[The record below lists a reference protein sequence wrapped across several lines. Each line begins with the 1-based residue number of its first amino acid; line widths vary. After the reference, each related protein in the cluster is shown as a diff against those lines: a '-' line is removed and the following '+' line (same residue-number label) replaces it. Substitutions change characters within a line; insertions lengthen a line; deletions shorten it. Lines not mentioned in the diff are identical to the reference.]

1 MSKIYDSGDDLIGD
15 CPELSRGFLAINI
28 TNNTPE
34 ALEFNNDL
42 INNNETGNWLIEE
55 KVISKGLPGKY
66 CLIFFNT
73 KNKNLKEL
81 LLGKVNSVREVEDR
95 QRFVIS
101 VEEKWDLIG
110 QTEKSFSNFFK
121 SDIFS
126 NFSSNPV
133 CVWLNILDGLKNDTD
148 ALEDDLFNIL
158 DGQEQD
164 KNTTEKSQ
172 LIMGRLGQ
180 GDFREKVL
188 EVWGGKCA
196 VTGSDLK
203 EVLRASHIKP
213 WKDSNDEE
221 RLNPYNGIPLAAT
234 FDALFDRGLISFN
247 DNGDIK
253 ISRYLSKKN
262 QKSLGINKEDKV
274 EGGFFEENIP
284 FLEHHRNNIFKK

>member
-1 MSKIYDSGDDLIGD
+1 MTETARKYIEEKLRSERNTGALIYITKKDNDGNPLNLKIKDDKIETGYWPNRLNKYPLNWIVIYSYIDNSSGNVWIGD
-15 CPELSRGFLAINI
+15 VEDIKDYSTRTERGDPAMRYIFHLKNVQGPVEVHSDVNDFAKSGFPQSNPRKL
-28 TNNTPE
+28 TSLNNE
-34 ALEFNNDL
+34 NLENDL
-42 INNNETGNWLIEE
+42 INIIKEQIKIDQDNIENITE
-55 KVISKGLPGKY
+55 RS
-66 CLIFFNT
+66 
-73 KNKNLKEL
+73 
-81 LLGKVNSVREVEDR
+81 
-95 QRFVIS
+95 
-101 VEEKWDLIG
+101 
-110 QTEKSFSNFFK
+110 QT
-121 SDIFS
+121 
-126 NFSSNPV
+126 
-133 CVWLNILDGLKNDTD
+133 
-148 ALEDDLFNIL
+148 
-158 DGQEQD
+158 
-164 KNTTEKSQ
+164 
-172 LIMGRLGQ
+172 IMTRLGQ